1 MLSFSRWCRPSCYGL
16 LLTCSIPCYCQVVQI
31 FWNGLMTEVMMT
43 AFLMSAE
50 PDDGAPL
57 SPIRLIILAVIGA
70 GTLVAMAMCHS
81 MVKVPPLA
89 VSQLGSRASPG
100 RASQL

>member
-1 MLSFSRWCRPSCYGL
+1 MRAEHTICSFLYPLAEETSVVTDP
-16 LLTCSIPCYCQVVQI
+16 QVVQI

-70 GTLVAMAMCHS
+70 GTLVGMAMFS
-81 MVKVPPLA
+81 RMVKGPPLA
-89 VSQLGSRASPG
+89 VP
-100 RASQL
+100 

>member
-1 MLSFSRWCRPSCYGL
+1 MVTDP
-16 LLTCSIPCYCQVVQI
+16 QVVQI

-70 GTLVAMAMCHS
+70 GTLVGMAMFS
-81 MVKVPPLA
+81 RMVKGPPLA
-89 VSQLGSRASPG
+89 VPQLSSRWSWHVQPHRAIGPRTIVQRSP
-100 RASQL
+100 S